1 MNVISEFPRPVRLID
16 SLWIELSDGCRLAAR
31 LWLPEDAAAEP
42 VPAILEYLPYRKR
55 DGTVARDEPMHGY
68 LAGHGYACVRVDIRG
83 NGESDGLMEDEYS
96 AQELA
101 DGEEVIAWIAAQP
114 WCSGRVG
121 MMGISWGG
129 FNALQIAAR
138 RPAALKAIVTVCS
151 TDDRYADDVH
161 FMGGCLLNDNLTWS
175 SQMLAISS
183 RPPDPA
189 LVGDGWRD
197 IWLRRLEAMPLLA
210 ASWLRHQRRDAFW
223 RPGSVCE
230 DFAAIEAAVLV
241 VGGWADAYTNAVPRL
256 LSGLSA
262 PAKGLIGP
270 WVHMYPHVA
279 YPGPAIGF
287 LQEMRRWW
295 DHWLKGEDTGVLEVP
310 DLRAYIVDSVAPA
323 THHATMPGRW
333 VAEAR
338 WPSPEILTR
347 TLHLGPRSLSEA
359 PGDAAALTLDSPLST
374 GLDCGSFCPGMR
386 VGPEF
391 PGDQRPDDAL
401 SLCFDSAPLSERWEV
416 LGAAVLEVTV
426 ISDKPVAQLVAR
438 LCDVHPDGASTRV
451 AYMPFNLTHRDGHA
465 EPAPLE
471 PGRPYRIRL
480 QLGDA
485 GYAFRPGNRVRLAL
499 SSAYWPMVW
508 PAPERARLT
517 ILSEGATLTLPLRG
531 AGACTDELDFPPPEM
546 ASPAALEVLRPA
558 SGARTVTRDE
568 DGELVSVQTDD
579 DFGAQRL
586 RPHGLEVGSRV
597 RQRFTIGPEDPSSAQ
612 TEASWSVTVGRGDW
626 RTRSETWTRMWSD
639 SSTFHLEAK
648 LEAYDGET
656 LVCARRWRESVPRDL
671 V

>member
-1 MNVISEFPRPVRLID
+1 MNVVSEFPRSVRLID
-16 SLWIELSDGCRLAAR
+16 NLWIELSDGCRLAAR
-31 LWLPEDAAAEP
+31 LWLPADADADP

-189 LVGDGWRD
+189 IVGDGWRD

-210 ASWLRHQRRDAFW
+210 ANWLRHQRRDAFW
-223 RPGSVCE
+223 RHGSVCE

-270 WVHMYPHVA
+270 WVHMYPHIA

-323 THHATMPGRW
+323 THYATMPGRW

-338 WPSPEILTR
+338 WPPPEILTR

-359 PGDAAALTLDSPLST
+359 PGNPVALTLDSPLST
-374 GLDCGSFCPGMR
+374 GLNCGSFCPGMR

-401 SLCFDSAPLSERWEV
+401 SLCFDSAPLGERWEV

-471 PGRPYRIRL
+471 SGRPYRIRL

-531 AGACTDELDFPPPEM
+531 AGAGTDELVLPPPEA

-579 DFGAQRL
+579 NFGVQRL

-639 SSTFHLEAK
+639 SSIFHLEAK
-648 LEAYDGET
+648 LEAYEGET